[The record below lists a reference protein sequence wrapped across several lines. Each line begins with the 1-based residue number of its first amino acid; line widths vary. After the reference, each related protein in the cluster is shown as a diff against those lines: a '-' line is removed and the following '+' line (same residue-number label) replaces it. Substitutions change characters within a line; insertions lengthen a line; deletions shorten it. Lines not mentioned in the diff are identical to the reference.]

1 MVSFSSIPFT
11 ELIIIAL
18 VYMAWG
24 ANKMAKYFESY
35 VVLYFLQM
43 HTRGKTAVETA
54 KKVVDRIAVTVT
66 EYLKDIEYYNLND

>member
-1 MVSFSSIPFT
+1 MVSISSIPFT

-24 ANKMAKYFESY
+24 ANKLAKYFESY
-35 VVLYFLQM
+35 VVLYFSL

-54 KKVVDRIAVTVT
+54 KKVVDRIAVAVIPSISKI
-66 EYLKDIEYYNLND
+66 LEYYNLND